1 MFCRHSS
8 RSSSLGVP
16 PSAFVLLLLL
26 LSWFGSV
33 SCACNGSRSEAGS
46 LAPELVSFYALETI
60 PTFHIEL
67 DDESYQKLKKEPR
80 ELVRGSFRF
89 GDQTLKDVGIRLKG
103 HRSMRPID
111 DKPSFKIRFDKYV
124 DGQRFLGQRHL
135 VLNNMVEDPT
145 MMREI
150 LGYRLYRAMGV
161 PAPDMGYAEV
171 IVNGKPYGL
180 YSLVEAADDAFLA
193 RHFKDASGSLYEG
206 EYGCDL
212 YEDDVEGFDRDSGK
226 GKDKD
231 RGDLRALVSAVWSS
245 PPKLFDP
252 AQSPLSMDAFLAY
265 LAVSAFLGD
274 FDGYRHSHNYRLYH
288 DPAQDDWY
296 FLPWG
301 IDRTFKKNLS
311 IYDSEG
317 LLAKRC
323 FRDAACRLAYVRTMR
338 TVIER
343 FEALDLA
350 QGVRVVGTVI
360 DKAVLRD
367 SRRDYDP
374 GEMRKARQELLDF
387 IARRPDEVRAQITCI
402 DAAGNEVDADG
413 DGHGCMDCND
423 SDPAIHPGATEACNG
438 VDDDCSSLVDDAPAC
453 PCEVVDID
461 GVAFHLCNLPM
472 PWSEAAAFCEAQ
484 GRDLARI
491 DTPEQSQRLYQIAK
505 KRSDERWWIGLSDRE
520 QESHFEWHD
529 GVPVE
534 ITYWSRG
541 EPDNDACNQDCAAL
555 KADSGGKWHDTHCGQ
570 HEPFICR

>member
-1 MFCRHSS
+1 
-8 RSSSLGVP
+8 
-16 PSAFVLLLLL
+16 
-26 LSWFGSV
+26 V

-46 LAPELVSFYALETI
+46 LAPELKSFYALQTI
-60 PTFHIEL
+60 PTFHIDL
-67 DDESYQKLKKEPR
+67 DDESYHKLKKNPR
-80 ELVRGSFRF
+80 ELVRGTFRYE
-89 GDQTLKDVGIRLKG
+89 DRTLADIGIRLKG

-111 DKPSFKIRFDKYV
+111 DKPSFKIRFDKYKG
-124 DGQRFLGQRHL
+124 GQRFLGQRHL

-180 YSLVEAADDAFLA
+180 YSLVEPADEVFLA
-193 RHFKDASGSLYEG
+193 RHFEDASGSLYEG

-226 GKDKD
+226 GKDKGRD
-231 RGDLRALVSAVWSS
+231 DLRALVAAVST
-245 PPKLFDP
+245 PALFDP
-252 AQSPLSMDAFLAY
+252 DAGPLATDAFLAY

-288 DPAQDDWY
+288 EPTRGDWY

-323 FRDAACRLAYVRTMR
+323 FRDARCRLAYVRTMR
-338 TVIER
+338 TVIDR
-343 FEALDLA
+343 FEGLDLA

-360 DKAVLRD
+360 DNAVRRD
-367 SRRDYDP
+367 ARRDYDQDA
-374 GEMRKARQELLDF
+374 MRKARQELLDF
-387 IARRPDEVRAQITCI
+387 IARRPGEVRAQITCI
-402 DAAGNEVDADG
+402 DAAGNEIDRDG

-423 SDPAIHPGATEACNG
+423 ADPAVHPGAAEACNG
-438 VDDDCSSLVDDAPAC
+438 ADDDCSGLVDDAAAC
-453 PCEVVDID
+453 PCEAVDVD

-472 PWSEAAAFCEAQ
+472 PWTEAAAFCAAQ
-484 GRDLARI
+484 GHGLARI
-491 DTPEQSQRLYQIAK
+491 DTPEQSRRLYQAARA
-505 KRSDERWWIGLSDRE
+505 RSDDRWWIGLSDRG

-529 GVPVE
+529 GAPVE

-555 KADSGGKWHDTHCGQ
+555 KADADGKWHDTHCGQ